1 LLETHREC
9 HGPARLLDNLGDG
22 YLYGHNPFF
31 RRVRDAARARG
42 FGYSAEGQDEYFG
55 FPLIHLDTLLASRKV
70 PYRRNY
76 RALLHLERSRP
87 GFFELSDL
95 RLNRPTP
102 NYLLHESAHAIAF
115 HELFG
120 RPRSVAEVLASPEGL
135 LRSLIGEAFA
145 MTSEYFAACAVE
157 GKLHAW
163 FFSINSYRHRTQA
176 KKAIGELVDELGF
189 AEVAT
194 LTLLAL
200 LCNNF
205 LIDRLDKRLLSRCLE
220 LSPSSGTKLRPR
232 TFEKLRRALAS
243 LMVMS
248 PEFRLDT
255 ARLFLSM
262 FGRPRSIRRVL
273 SRDPLSLL
281 SRDDRAR
288 SGLAVL
294 TGVLEGTPRITA
306 G

>member
-1 LLETHREC
+1 
-9 HGPARLLDNLGDG
+9 
-22 YLYGHNPFF
+22 
-31 RRVRDAARARG
+31 VRDAARARG
-42 FGYSAEGQDEYFG
+42 FGYSADDQEEYFG
-55 FPLIHLDTLLASRKV
+55 FPLIHLDTLLGSRKV
-70 PYRRNY
+70 PYRKNY

-102 NYLLHESAHAIAF
+102 NYLLHESAHAVAF

-120 RPRSVAEVLASPEGL
+120 RPRSVALALASPEGL

-145 MTSEYFAACAVE
+145 MTSEYFAACAVD

-163 FFSINSYRHRTQA
+163 FFSINSYRHRTQG
-176 KKAIGELVDELGF
+176 KKAIGELIDELGF
-189 AEVAT
+189 AAVAD
-194 LTLLAL
+194 LVLLAF

-205 LIDRLDKRLLSRCLE
+205 LIDRLDARLLSRCLE
-220 LSPSSGTKLRPR
+220 LSPNSGATLDPR
-232 TFEKLRRALAS
+232 TFQKLRRTLAS

-262 FGRPRSIRRVL
+262 FGRPRAIRRVL
-273 SRDPLSLL
+273 ARDPIDLFA
-281 SRDDRAR
+281 RDSAA
-288 SGLAVL
+288 LHAL
-294 TGVLEGTPRITA
+294 TALTFVLEGTPEVTA

>member
-22 YLYGHNPFF
+22 YLYLNNPFF

-42 FGYSAEGQDEYFG
+42 FGFSADQDEYFG
-55 FPLIHLDTLLASRKV
+55 FPLVHLDTVLATRKV
-70 PYRRNY
+70 PFRKNY

-102 NYLLHESAHAIAF
+102 NYLLHESAHAVAF

-120 RPRSVAEVLASPEGL
+120 KPKSVAAALTSPEGL
-135 LRSLIGEAFA
+135 LRSLLGEAFA
-145 MTSEYFAACAVE
+145 MTSEYFAACAVG

-176 KKAIGELVDELGF
+176 KKAVGELVDELGF
-189 AEVAT
+189 SRVAS

-205 LIDRLDKRLLSRCLE
+205 LIDRLDRRLLSRCLE
-220 LSPSSGTKLRPR
+220 LSPSSGAALRPG

-262 FGRPRSIRRVL
+262 FGRPRAIKRVL
-273 SRDPLSLL
+273 ARDPLTLM
-281 SRDDRAR
+281 SRDDRAQ
-288 SGLAVL
+288 SALSAL
-294 TGVLEGTPRITA
+294 IGVLEGTPGLTA
-306 G
+306 E

>member
-1 LLETHREC
+1 
-9 HGPARLLDNLGDG
+9 
-22 YLYGHNPFF
+22 
-31 RRVRDAARARG
+31 VRDAARARG
-42 FGYSAEGQDEYFG
+42 FAYSAKDQDEYFG

-70 PYRRNY
+70 PYRKNY

-102 NYLLHESAHAIAF
+102 NYLLHESAHGVAF

-120 RPRSVAEVLASPEGL
+120 RPRKVAEALAAKEGL
-135 LRSLIGEAFA
+135 LRSLLGEAFA

-157 GKLHAW
+157 GRLHAW
-163 FFSINSYRHRTQA
+163 FFSINSYRHRTQGR
-176 KKAIGELVDELGF
+176 KAVGELISELGF
-189 AEVAT
+189 AAVAE
-194 LTLLAL
+194 LVLLAF

-205 LIDRLDKRLLSRCLE
+205 LIDRLDARLLSRCLE
-220 LSPSSGTKLRPR
+220 LSPSAPATLRPR
-232 TFEKLRRALAS
+232 TFEKVRRALAG

-273 SRDPLSLL
+273 ARDPLLL
-281 SRDDRAR
+281 
-288 SGLAVL
+288 L
-294 TGVLEGTPRITA
+294 TGDERALRAIPVLISVLEGTPEIRA
-306 G
+306 P